1 MKKQTASRILIGML
15 FLIGISGIMIPVSAQ
30 VPTTVYITFDVE
42 FTVYTPQGNILAY
55 IPSMVVEQ
63 PFLKTGSGYHTD
75 RMWHLIP
82 WLYPED
88 ITGSPVIISQGQF
101 HCWMSFMSHWPE
113 PPLPLVQEFWGY
125 LTIIDD
131 QTMLGNYFDRGY
143 VISEEF
149 PGDFHIPGLMI
160 PVQIGNTDIWYLG
173 YTVYTVSPVYQ

>member
-1 MKKQTASRILIGML
+1 MKKQTVSWILIGML

-30 VPTTVYITFDVE
+30 KPTEVYITFEVE

-55 IPSMVVEQ
+55 IPSMVIEQ

-101 HCWMSFMSHWPE
+101 HCWLSFMSHWP
-113 PPLPLVQEFWGY
+113 
-125 LTIIDD
+125 
-131 QTMLGNYFDRGY
+131 
-143 VISEEF
+143 
-149 PGDFHIPGLMI
+149 
-160 PVQIGNTDIWYLG
+160 
-173 YTVYTVSPVYQ
+173 